1 MTPSTPKSDS
11 SQQTT
16 EHKHPISTR
25 VRVVQVVFL
34 TIAVGITMGMAYW
47 QFSRWDTTNSWQNLG
62 YAFQWPAFG
71 IFFIWAYRKYME
83 YEKERAAGTIDA
95 AYVVPEGTMTEIPD
109 DFLPE
114 SKAATVD
121 VPTDV
126 DDRRSARRNGDVD
139 GSRGTEK
146 NGTSGNSAPDSSD
159 H

>member
-1 MTPSTPKSDS
+1 MTPSTGKSDP

-16 EHKHPISTR
+16 EQKHPISTR
-25 VRVVQVVFL
+25 VRVVQLVFL

-47 QFSRWDTTNSWQNLG
+47 QFSRWDSTNSWQNLG

-95 AYVVPEGTMTEIPD
+95 AYIVPEGTMTEIPD

-114 SKAATVD
+114 SKAATAE
-121 VPTDV
+121 VPTAV
-126 DDRRSARRNGDVD
+126 DERRSSRRGPSAD
-139 GSRGTEK
+139 
-146 NGTSGNSAPDSSD
+146 TSGQSGETGITGNSAPDSSD